1 MHRIISSRQY
11 RILMIGLLVISL
23 GILWTLNKRILTNTE
38 YIPVDDFGHY
48 WAAGKLILAGE
59 NPYDPALVQT
69 EREAAI
75 GAASDY
81 AVVPIMW
88 TPPWT
93 IPLTIPFGTL
103 PYPASRLMWLLAM
116 ITCIMIC
123 SDYLW
128 RIYGGE
134 RKLIW
139 LVWVCSFLFGPTISV
154 LQKGQ
159 ITPLILAGT
168 VGFLY
173 STIRSSKPTQNLDLT
188 AGLWASLI
196 TIKPQL
202 FYLFWPILLFWCFKT
217 RRWAVVAGSVV
228 GIAVGVL
235 IAMLFNPNVL
245 FQYLEE
251 VLGNPPIAW
260 ATPTTGGYLR
270 VIFGLEK
277 FWLQFIFPILGLVG
291 VIIFWLLR
299 SRKRTVINWDWIND
313 TPFLLFASILTA
325 AYAWTYDQVI
335 LLPAILYIL
344 AKSAQIPN
352 RKVLWTMVLSLMVIN
367 LADLIL
373 HRWFDEFWFGW
384 LAPAYLFW
392 YLIGVML
399 NNKASKQSNYNILFT

>member
-1 MHRIISSRQY
+1 
-11 RILMIGLLVISL
+11 MIGLLMISL
-23 GILWTLNKRILTNTE
+23 GILWTLNKRVLTNAE

-48 WAAGKLILAGE
+48 WAAGKLILEGR
-59 NPYDPALVQT
+59 NPYDPAIVQI

-81 AVVPIMW
+81 VVVPIMW

-103 PYPASRLMWLLAM
+103 PYPASRLMWLLVM
-116 ITCIMIC
+116 ITCIMMC

-128 RIYGGE
+128 RLYGGQ
-134 RKLIW
+134 RKLIG
-139 LVWVCSFLFGPTISV
+139 LVWICTFAFGPTISV

-159 ITPLILAGT
+159 ITPLVVAGI

-173 STIRSSKPTQNLDLT
+173 TTIRSSKPIKKLDLA

-202 FYLFWPILLFWCFKT
+202 FYLFWPILLFWCFTT
-217 RRWAVVAGSVV
+217 RRWAVIVGSVL
-228 GIAVGVL
+228 GTAVGVM
-235 IAMLFNPNVL
+235 ITMLFNPIVL
-245 FQYLEE
+245 FQYLEA
-251 VLGNPPIAW
+251 VVSNPPVAW
-260 ATPTTGGYLR
+260 ATPTIGGYLR
-270 VIFGLEK
+270 LIFGLEK
-277 FWLQFIFPILGLVG
+277 FWLQFVFPILGLLG
-291 VIIFWLLR
+291 VTLFWVLR
-299 SRKRTVINWDWIND
+299 SRERTGFTWDWITD
-313 TPFLLFASILTA
+313 TPVLLFASILTA

-344 AKSAQIPN
+344 AKSAQIPS
-352 RKVLWTMVLSLMVIN
+352 RKILWTMVLSLMAIN

-384 LAPAYLFW
+384 VAPAYLIW
-392 YLIGVML
+392 YITGVKL
-399 NNKASKQSNYNILFT
+399 NNQVSKQSSYNILST